1 MSWEGFMKMEHRQL
15 RERLQGK
22 LRRTLGVALT
32 GESVE
37 EPPVLGVASMA
48 SMATRERDRE
58 VARTDWP
65 QWRPAA

>member
-1 MSWEGFMKMEHRQL
+1 MHMEHRQL
-15 RERLQGK
+15 HERREGK
-22 LRRTLGVALT
+22 LRRTLGLALT

-37 EPPVLGVASMA
+37 EPPILGLASMA

>member
-48 SMATRERDRE
+48 TRERDI
-58 VARTDWP
+58 
-65 QWRPAA
+65 